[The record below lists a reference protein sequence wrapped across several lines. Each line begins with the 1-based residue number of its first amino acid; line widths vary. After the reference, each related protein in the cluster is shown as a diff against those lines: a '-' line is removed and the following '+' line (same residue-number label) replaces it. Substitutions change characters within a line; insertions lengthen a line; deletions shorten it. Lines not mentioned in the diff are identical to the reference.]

1 MLRNLLTTIIVWVY
15 DTYKKF
21 VSIPDHSVYSAC
33 IEYFTDNNKE
43 YTQVDDVWS
52 NEVEKWDGSFSE
64 HYMDLTGIDYRKTTV
79 PEHVKKTIVRVK
91 YWYNDKLYK
100 YLTYNMNHEWPPHNK
115 SGIVFNIPLI
125 SAEILDQDDKPVKD
139 ILKKVKRYAG
149 PRGDFHGERVKIS
162 DMLYYDMETLKSE
175 YPKIKLKNALGKVKI
190 LSTHEDYITDL
201 RVF

>member
-1 MLRNLLTTIIVWVY
+1 VWVY

-33 IEYFTDNNKE
+33 IEYFTYNNKE

-79 PEHVKKTIVRVK
+79 PENVKKTIIRVK

-100 YLTYNMNHEWPPHNK
+100 YITYNMNHEWPPHNK
-115 SGIVFNIPLI
+115 NGIVFNIPLI

>member
-21 VSIPDHSVYSAC
+21 VSIPDHSVYSSC

-43 YTQVDDVWS
+43 YTQVDDIWS

-190 LSTHEDYITDL
+190 LSTHGDYITDL